1 MKNYEENI
9 CKNLKAEIE
18 HSTKTKSQIAKEVGI
33 SRPTLS
39 QYLSGRAL
47 PSLPTFAR
55 LCEVLDC
62 SANEILGLKP

>member
-1 MKNYEENI
+1 MKNYEEII

-18 HSTKTKSQIAKEVGI
+18 HSAKTKSQIAVEVGI
-33 SRPTLS
+33 SKPTLS

-55 LCEVLDC
+55 LCDVLDC
-62 SANEILGLKP
+62 SANDILGLK